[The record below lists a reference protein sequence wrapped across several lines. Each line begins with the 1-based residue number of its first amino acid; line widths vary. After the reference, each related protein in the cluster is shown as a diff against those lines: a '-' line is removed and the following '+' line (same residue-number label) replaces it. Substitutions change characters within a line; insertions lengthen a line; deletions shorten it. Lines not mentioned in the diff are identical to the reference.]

1 MSFYAFHVSFQE
13 TAKAPEALEIS
24 RISGVF
30 FLVRPKGLEIAVY
43 HFTADDSLYNGAILL
58 QM

>member
-1 MSFYAFHVSFQE
+1 MSFYAFRVVSKE
-13 TAKAPEALEIS
+13 TEKTPELLAIS

>member
-13 TAKAPEALEIS
+13 TEKPPEILAIS

>member
-1 MSFYAFHVSFQE
+1 MSFYAFRVVSKE
-13 TAKAPEALEIS
+13 TEKTPETLDIS
-24 RISGVF
+24 RISGGF

>member
-1 MSFYAFHVSFQE
+1 MSFYAFRVVSKE
-13 TAKAPEALEIS
+13 TEKTPETLEIS
-24 RISGVF
+24 RVSGVF